1 MNRRKALITSGLGA
15 LLPFTGELKAGD
27 FAYHQSENL
36 KIGMAGYSF
45 AHYKGNIDQVI
56 SVMQATGV
64 NHMTLKDFQ
73 LPYSSNQEQAAAI
86 ITKLRTA
93 GIEPYGLGVIYME
106 SVQDVEKFF
115 AYAATAG
122 ISLIIGS
129 PAPELL
135 PAVEEK
141 VKTTGIRFAIHNHGP
156 EDKRYPDI
164 DSIYALIKNK
174 NSGMGICLDV
184 GHSFRCGHDPA
195 DMLKRYGSRVM
206 DMHIK
211 DVTEPIPSG
220 TSTIPGRGKLNL
232 RGVFE
237 AAVSMGYQ
245 GFCSLEYERPG
256 DPALG
261 IAESI
266 GYMKGLMK
274 GLSR

>member
-1 MNRRKALITSGLGA
+1 
-15 LLPFTGELKAGD
+15 
-27 FAYHQSENL
+27 
-36 KIGMAGYSF
+36 MAGYSF
-45 AHYKGNIDQVI
+45 VHYKGQLDQVI

-64 NHMTLKDFQ
+64 RHMTLKDFQ
-73 LPYSSNQEQAAAI
+73 LPYSSNREQAATI
-86 ITKLRTA
+86 INKLRTA

-106 SVQDVEKFF
+106 SVQDVDKYFS
-115 AYAATAG
+115 YAATAG

-141 VKTTGIRFAIHNHGP
+141 VKSSGIRIAIHNHGP

-164 DSIYALIKNK
+164 DSIYELIKNRHQ
-174 NSGMGICLDV
+174 GMGICLDI
-184 GHSFRCGHDPA
+184 GHSFRCGNNPA

-211 DVTEPIPSG
+211 DVTEPIATG
-220 TSTIPGRGKLNL
+220 TSTIPGRGKINL
-232 RGVFE
+232 SALIE
-237 AAVSMGYQ
+237 TAASMDYQ

-274 GLSR
+274 GLSH

>member
-1 MNRRKALITSGLGA
+1 MNRRKALVTGGLGA
-15 LLPFTGELKAGD
+15 LLPFAGGSKAGV
-27 FAYHQSENL
+27 FTNNQPGNL

-45 AHYKGNIDQVI
+45 AYYKGQLDQVI
-56 SVMQATGV
+56 SVMQATGI

-73 LPYSSNQEQAAAI
+73 LPYSSNQEQAATI
-86 ITKLRTA
+86 INKLRTA
-93 GIEPYGLGVIYME
+93 GIVPYGLGVIYME
-106 SVQDVEKFF
+106 SMQDVDKYFS
-115 AYAATAG
+115 YAATAG

-129 PAPELL
+129 PTPELL
-135 PAVEEK
+135 STVEEK
-141 VKTTGIRFAIHNHGP
+141 VKSTGIRIAIHNHGP

-164 DSIYALIKNK
+164 DSIYELIKNRHQ
-174 NSGMGICLDV
+174 GMGICLDV

-195 DMLKRYGSRVM
+195 DMFKRYGSRVM

-211 DVTEPIPSG
+211 DVTEPIATG

-232 RGVFE
+232 SAVFE
-237 AAVSMGYQ
+237 TATSMGYQ

-274 GLSR
+274 GLSS